1 MSVVVYVY
9 NCVVD
14 MDLSVAPGSPN
25 GMTSPGAGVVHRPV
39 VCEGEPAGP
48 SAHSAAHSAMGRA
61 ATYTGLVAY
70 SLQSYID
77 SKQIQS

>member
-1 MSVVVYVY
+1 MVHS
-9 NCVVD
+9 
-14 MDLSVAPGSPN
+14 S
-25 GMTSPGAGVVHRPV
+25 AGVVHRPV

-48 SAHSAAHSAMGRA
+48 PAHSAAHSAMGRA

-77 SKQIQS
+77 SKQIQI